1 MHHELFRVIPP
12 PVRKRLLIGQ
22 NEPERAMDFFK
33 KTHRVSNIKRFAVI
47 SRIMVKHGLGD
58 ILQRV
63 FERRDSAA
71 KGEIEPHPLDRM
83 LYPSP
88 QRIRRVFEELG
99 PTFVKLGQLLSTRAD
114 LFPPEYLDEFK
125 KLQSRVPPIPFE
137 KIRVVIEKEFKQP
150 ISEIFASIEQES
162 LAAASVAQVHRA
174 RLAGGETIVVK
185 VIRPGIAKRIREDI
199 RLMDYF
205 AQKLENTFEIGQII
219 GFTNL
224 VREFERNIFRELDM
238 HIEGG
243 NTERFFENF
252 KDSREIYIPRVYWK
266 HTSKSVLTMEY
277 IEGIKLDQ
285 VDEIRAL
292 DIDPQEIAL
301 IGLRSFSRQL
311 MEFGLFHADPHPGNT
326 IVTYDGRLSLLD
338 FGIVGYLDKKTMLQ
352 IANVFLGYAEHDYD
366 RVMGALVDADLIN
379 EETVNLK
386 NFRDD
391 LRDIS
396 EPFYGRSLNTISV
409 RDVYDQVMQL
419 LRKYHI
425 RLPRNLMLLFKT
437 FIQVEALGKILGS
450 DASLLEV
457 TRPYAIKILKHGY
470 PTRQWL
476 LDMLSDLRA
485 VRGYLRVFPGL
496 FYDILKGSA
505 NGRHQIEFRHTG
517 FQQTN
522 TRIERSI
529 NRLTIGIIISAALIA
544 GSLVLDASHTV
555 MEFTVNFFGVHTLSA
570 TALLGLL
577 GYGLATVLGLWL
589 IISIFRSGRM

>member
-1 MHHELFRVIPP
+1 MNI
-12 PVRKRLLIGQ
+12 
-22 NEPERAMDFFK
+22 FK

-63 FERRDSAA
+63 FARSDSAA
-71 KGEIEPHPLDRM
+71 KAGVEPHSLDRM

-125 KLQSRVPPIPFE
+125 KLQSRVPPVPFE
-137 KIRVVIEKEFKQP
+137 KIQVVIEKEFKQP

-266 HTSKSVLTMEY
+266 YTSKSVLTMEY
-277 IEGIKLDQ
+277 IEGIKLDK
-285 VDEIRAL
+285 VDEIRSL

-326 IVTYDGRLSLLD
+326 IITHDGRLSLLD

-366 RVMGALVDADLIN
+366 RVIAALVDADLIS

-396 EPFYGRSLNTISV
+396 EPFYGRSLDNISV
-409 RDVYDQVMQL
+409 KDVYDQVMQL
-419 LRKYHI
+419 MRKYHI

-457 TRPYAIKILKHGY
+457 TRPYAIKMLKEGNL
-470 PTRQWL
+470 TRQWL
-476 LDMLSDLRA
+476 KTMVSDLRA
-485 VRGYLRVFPGL
+485 TRGYLRVFPGL

-505 NGRHQIEFRHTG
+505 DGRYKIEIRHTG
-517 FQQTN
+517 FEQTN
-522 TRIERSI
+522 TKIERSI

-544 GSLVLDASHTV
+544 GSLVLDASHKV
-555 MEFTVNFFGVHTLSA
+555 MEFKINFFGVHTLSV
-570 TALLGLL
+570 TVLLGLL
-577 GYGLATVLGLWL
+577 GYCLATILGLLL
-589 IISIFRSGRM
+589 IISIFRSGKM